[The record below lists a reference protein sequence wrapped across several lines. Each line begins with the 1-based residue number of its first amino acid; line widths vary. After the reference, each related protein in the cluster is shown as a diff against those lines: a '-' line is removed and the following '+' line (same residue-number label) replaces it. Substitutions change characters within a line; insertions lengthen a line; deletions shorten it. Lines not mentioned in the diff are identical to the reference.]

1 MRKAILSSDFTVTE
15 TGIVIT
21 ASLRRGGPPQLL
33 ESLSEAIRK
42 FPEIKILIDL
52 SKLEELD
59 SLGASLL
66 SELLV
71 VGHLAGKDIDYVN
84 GNDAVERGL
93 DRFFYPAPEIRQE
106 KERANIYA
114 DIGEGASSI
123 YESAGE
129 LLLLISETFYWTFVS
144 LWKGDGH
151 RKGAITA
158 QSLAIGVGAFPIVGL
173 IAFLIGIVLVLQT
186 ADLLQQFGA
195 TIFIAD
201 GLVVAM
207 FKEMGPLMTAILLAG
222 RSGASIAAEI
232 STMTV
237 TEEIDALKTLALNPT
252 RFIVVPKMWGM
263 TLTIPMLSLMSS
275 VIGVFG
281 GLIVAVISLDLT
293 PRAFLAEAV
302 EALVLK
308 DLITGTVKSL
318 VFGWLIVIL
327 SAFYGFRTRGGPEA
341 VGAATTKAVVA
352 ALFAVI
358 VADAMLGLLFYL

>member
-1 MRKAILSSDFTVTE
+1 MPRSTSTTDFSPTE
-15 TGIVIT
+15 DGFLLTT
-21 ASLRRGGPPQLL
+21 SLRHGGPRRLL
-33 ESLSEAIRK
+33 GDLTRAVSA
-42 FPEIKILIDL
+42 FPRTKVLIDL
-52 SKLEELD
+52 SQLPELD

-71 VGHLAGKDIDYVN
+71 RGHLAEKDIDYVN
-84 GNDAVERGL
+84 GNAAVERGL
-93 DRFFYPAPEIRQE
+93 DRFFYPAPEIRE
-106 KERANIYA
+106 DKERANVFA
-114 DIGEGASSI
+114 DIGEGASNI
-123 YESAGE
+123 YDSAGE
-129 LLLLISETFYWTFVS
+129 LLLLISETFYWTIVS
-144 LWKGDGH
+144 LWRSEGH
-151 RKGAITA
+151 RKGSIVA

-281 GLIVAVISLDLT
+281 GLIIAVISLDLT
-293 PRAFLAEAV
+293 PEAFLVEAA

-308 DLITGTVKSL
+308 DIITGTVKSL

-327 SAFYGFRTRGGPEA
+327 AAFYGFRTRGGPEA

-358 VADAMLGLLFYL
+358 VADAALGLAFYL

>member
-1 MRKAILSSDFTVTE
+1 MAAKKPHSDFELTDDGVLIKT
-15 TGIVIT
+15 
-21 ASLRRGGPPQLL
+21 SLRHGGPPRLL
-33 ESLSEAIRK
+33 DDLSKVVSNFHRTK
-42 FPEIKILIDL
+42 VLIDL
-52 SKLEELD
+52 SQLEELD
-59 SLGASLL
+59 SLGGSLL

-71 VGHLAGKDIDYVN
+71 NGHLAGKDIDYVK
-84 GNDAVERGL
+84 GNPAVERGL
-93 DRFFYPAPEIRQE
+93 DRFLYPAPEIRQDS
-106 KERANIYA
+106 ERSNIYV
-114 DIGEGASSI
+114 DLGEGASNL

-129 LLLLISETFYWTFVS
+129 LLLLISETFYWTIVS
-144 LWKGDGH
+144 LWRNEGH
-151 RKGAITA
+151 RKGAVTA
-158 QSLAIGVGAFPIVGL
+158 QSLAIGVGSLPIVGL

-237 TEEIDALKTLALNPT
+237 TEEIDALKTMALNPI

-263 TLTIPMLSLMSS
+263 TLTIPFLSLMSS

-281 GLIVAVISLDLT
+281 GLIIAVVSLDLT
-293 PRAFLAEAV
+293 PRAFLVEAAEA
-302 EALVLK
+302 LIMK
-308 DLITGTVKSL
+308 DIVTGFIKSL
-318 VFGWLIVIL
+318 IFGWLIVIL
-327 SAFYGFRTRGGPEA
+327 AAFFGFRTKGGPEA
-341 VGAATTKAVVA
+341 VGAATTNAVVA

>member
-1 MRKAILSSDFTVTE
+1 MPKASHKTDFTLTD
-15 TGIVIT
+15 TGILIKT
-21 ASLRRGGPPQLL
+21 SLRHGGAPRLL
-33 ESLSEAIRK
+33 DELSKAVKK
-42 FPEIKILIDL
+42 FPKVKVLIDL
-52 SKLEELD
+52 SKLEDLD
-59 SLGASLL
+59 SLGGSLL

-71 VGHLAGKDIDYVN
+71 NGHLVGKDIDFVN
-84 GNDAVERGL
+84 GNEAVERGL
-93 DRFFYPAPEIRQE
+93 SRFLFPAPEIRQE
-106 KERANIYA
+106 KVATNIYA
-114 DIGEGASSI
+114 DLGEGASNL

-129 LLLLISETFYWTFVS
+129 LLLLISETFYWTIVS
-144 LWKGDGH
+144 LWKNEGH

-158 QSLAIGVGAFPIVGL
+158 QALAIGVGSLPVVGL

-186 ADLLQQFGA
+186 AELLQQFGA

-237 TEEIDALKTLALNPT
+237 TEEIDALKTMALNPT

-263 TLTIPMLSLMSS
+263 TLTIPLLSLMSS

-293 PRAFLAEAV
+293 PRAFLVEAAEA
-302 EALVLK
+302 LILK
-308 DLITGTVKSL
+308 DIITGFVKSL
-318 VFGWLIVIL
+318 VFGWLIVL
-327 SAFYGFRTRGGPEA
+327 LAAFYGFRTKGGPEA

-358 VADAMLGLLFYL
+358 VADAILGLLFYL

>member
-1 MRKAILSSDFTVTE
+1 MAAKKPHKDFTKTD
-15 TGIVIT
+15 TGFLIKT
-21 ASLRRGGPPQLL
+21 SLRHGGPPRLL
-33 ESLSEAIRK
+33 EDLSKAVK
-42 FPEIKILIDL
+42 LFPKVKVLIDL
-52 SKLEELD
+52 SSIDELD

-71 VGHLAGKDIDYVN
+71 NGHLVGKDIDFVN
-84 GNDAVERGL
+84 GNEAVEKGL
-93 DRFFYPAPEIRQE
+93 ARFLYPAPEIRQDKVE
-106 KERANIYA
+106 ESIYVEL
-114 DIGEGASSI
+114 GEGASNL
-123 YESAGE
+123 YESAGD
-129 LLLLISETFYWTFVS
+129 LLFLVSETFYWTIVS
-144 LWKGDGH
+144 LWKSEGH

-158 QSLAIGVGAFPIVGL
+158 QALAIGVGSLPVVGL

-237 TEEIDALKTLALNPT
+237 TEEIDALKTMALNPT
-252 RFIVVPKMWGM
+252 RFLVVPKMWGM
-263 TLTIPMLSLMSS
+263 TLTIPLLSMICS

-281 GLIVAVISLDLT
+281 GLIVAVVSLDLT
-293 PRAFLAEAV
+293 PRAFLVEAA
-302 EALVLK
+302 EALVMK
-308 DLITGTVKSL
+308 DIVTGFIKSL
-318 VFGWLIVIL
+318 IFGWLIVIL
-327 SAFYGFRTRGGPEA
+327 AAFYGFRTKGGPEA

-352 ALFAVI
+352 SLFAVI